1 MAKKRKSKEVQR
13 FKAAKIKAEQGDA
26 DARDMVYILFVK
38 TFKAMK
44 IKAKKGNAGAQY
56 SLSRMYSIYGNDVDK
71 KEAAKW
77 LRKAAKNGHA
87 YAQYELG
94 SEYFERSTDAYV
106 GLRAY
111 SVTDEVE
118 AAKWFRKAAKQ
129 GHAHAQY
136 MLAGMYKAGGEGVPN
151 DYKKAAKW
159 YRKAAEQGE
168 ADAQEELGE
177 IYLDGEGV
185 PQDYVEAY
193 AWFLLAKRNGNK
205 LIREDV
211 FSDLGKRLTAEQ
223 RKKGKARAG
232 ELQRLINERE
242 VNPMLF
248 VESP

>member
-13 FKAAKIKAEQGDA
+13 FKVAKIKAEQGDA

-56 SLSRMYSIYGNDVDK
+56 SLSRMYGIYGKDVEN
-71 KEAAKW
+71 KEEAKW

-87 YAQYELG
+87 EAQYWLG
-94 SEYFERSTDAYV
+94 SEYFGAC
-106 GLRAY
+106 
-111 SVTDEVE
+111 VE
-118 AAKWFRKAAKQ
+118 TGGEGVPNGYKKATKWFRKAAKQ

-136 MLAGMYKAGGEGVPN
+136 MLAGMYRTGGEGVPE
-151 DYKKAAKW
+151 DEVEAAKW
-159 YRKAAEQGE
+159 HRKAAEQGE

-177 IYLDGEGV
+177 MYLDGEGV
-185 PQDYVEAY
+185 PQDGVEAY
-193 AWFLLAKRNGNK
+193 AWFLLAKNDGNK

-232 ELQRLINERE
+232 ELRRLIAERK